1 MMTLREV
8 SLRYRVARGSAA
20 RTARDGADWASEREA
35 ALSRLGGE

>member
-8 SLRYRVARGSAA
+8 SLAA